1 MGVLYL
7 VKGRLYVGLA
17 WAYSTRNEHW
27 DDIRLG
33 YPLNMVDVA
42 ATRRQGGR
50 RGIISPLFLNHSTG
64 PFIRTLRSSLKKWHQ
79 EPAGYR

>member
-1 MGVLYL
+1 MVCVGVLYL

-17 WAYSTRNEHW
+17 WACSTRNEHW

-42 ATRRQGGR
+42 ATRR
-50 RGIISPLFLNHSTG
+50 
-64 PFIRTLRSSLKKWHQ
+64 
-79 EPAGYR
+79 